1 MPFDT
6 WLTRHTGVRYP
17 LVQGGM
23 MWVGRAEMTSAVANA
38 GCLGFLTALTQP
50 TPEDLR
56 KEIARTRS
64 MLDDPATTSFGV
76 NITLLP
82 AMVPPDYKAYAQVCI
97 DEGIKV
103 IETAGDPSPILKM
116 VKDAGITVIHKCV
129 ALKHA
134 LRAQKL
140 GVDAISIDG
149 IECAGHGGEYDTTS
163 LVLLSLCAEQLS
175 IPYLAS
181 GGFANGRQ
189 VAAALALGA
198 AGVNMGTRWMCTV
211 ESPMH
216 DNIKREIVKATEH
229 DTVLVLRKFRN
240 TSRLHKN
247 KIAVEAHRIENTK
260 PDVQFGDIA
269 HLMSGQR
276 GKGVYEVGDVD
287 AGVWSLGMC
296 AGLIHDVPTCKDLA
310 RTMIRDAEEVL
321 DKIGA
326 MRKPGQAKL

>member
-1 MPFDT
+1 MPFET
-6 WLTRHTGVRYP
+6 WLTRHLGLRHP

-23 MWVGRAEMTSAVANA
+23 MWVGKAEMTAAVANA

-56 KEIARTRS
+56 KEIHRTRS
-64 MLDDPATTSFGV
+64 LLDADAVQFGV

-82 AMVPPDYKAYAQVCI
+82 AMKPPNYKAYAQVCI

-116 VKDAGITVIHKCV
+116 IKDAGITVIHKCV

-163 LVLLSLCAEQLS
+163 LMLLSLCAEQLS

-198 AGVNMGTRWMCTV
+198 AGINMGTRWMCTV
-211 ESPMH
+211 ESPVH
-216 DNIKREIVKATEH
+216 ENIKKEIVRCSEH

-247 KIAVEAHRIENTK
+247 KVSLEAHKIENTK

-276 GKGVYEVGDVD
+276 GRGVYETGDVD

-296 AGLIHDVPTCKDLA
+296 AGLIHDIPTCKDLA
-310 RTMIRDAEEVL
+310 TTMIREAEEVL
-321 DKIGA
+321 DKVGG
-326 MRKPGQAKL
+326 MRKGGAKL